1 MSMLL
6 SDMYGK
12 QIISSSGRRIGM
24 VEDIILDF
32 EAGAIGSLL
41 LIKLDDL
48 AKGENTASR
57 LAKNTVK
64 YDRVKNVSETI
75 IVSDK

>member
-1 MSMLL
+1 MLL

-12 QIISSSGRRIGM
+12 QIISSGGRRIGM

-41 LIKLDDL
+41 LIKLDEL
-48 AKGENTASR
+48 AKGENTATR

>member
-1 MSMLL
+1 M
-6 SDMYGK
+6 
-12 QIISSSGRRIGM
+12 
-24 VEDIILDF
+24 ILDF

-41 LIKLDDL
+41 LIKLDEL
-48 AKGENTASR
+48 AKGENTATR

>member
-1 MSMLL
+1 MLL
-6 SDMYGK
+6 SDLYGK
-12 QIISSSGRRIGM
+12 QIISSSGRRIGL

-32 EAGAIGSLL
+32 EAGSIGSLL
-41 LIKLDDL
+41 LVKLDEL
-48 AKGENTASR
+48 ARGEAVAGK

-75 IVSDK
+75 IISDK